1 MALQVTFRGVKYSL
15 PWTQD
20 LVTLQDLARLL
31 ASELHLDP
39 ESQKIVV
46 GGRQLVPSATPD
58 QPVQAAGMLAHA
70 ARPAGSD

>member
-1 MALQVTFRGVKYSL
+1 MALQVTFRGVKHSL